1 MKDKG
6 YLGTSQHFSFPT
18 VNSLNPTDRLVLL
31 FFQNDKQKEW
41 IYKGSEK
48 LEHILNIKKRLAK
61 DKPQKTQ
68 HKPQQ
73 PPQQT
78 TQQHPPQ
85 EKTQQQPPQEKTQQL
100 QQLSQHKKTQE
111 PAITGRLLCFLHIL
125 PLLCTFPHRHVQ
137 VFIQWGK
144 KVFSQ
149 PPIVQVLPLKKMREA
164 CNFHHRYTSTM
175 RDKIRKTK
183 SRKSHCR
190 IFKEFICK
198 LWWKISIWSIT
209 KFNLNTLCTLC
220 WQ

>member
-6 YLGTSQHFSFPT
+6 YFLGTSQHFSLPT

-85 EKTQQQPPQEKTQQL
+85 EKTQQQPPQEKTQQQPPQEKT
-100 QQLSQHKKTQE
+100 QQLSQQKTQE

-125 PLLCTFPHRHVQ
+125 SLMHV
-137 VFIQWGK
+137 
-144 KVFSQ
+144 
-149 PPIVQVLPLKKMREA
+149 P
-164 CNFHHRYTSTM
+164 T
-175 RDKIRKTK
+175 
-183 SRKSHCR
+183 
-190 IFKEFICK
+190 
-198 LWWKISIWSIT
+198 
-209 KFNLNTLCTLC
+209 
-220 WQ
+220 

>member
-6 YLGTSQHFSFPT
+6 YFLGTSQHFSWPT
-18 VNSLNPTDRLVLL
+18 VHSLNPTDRLVLL

-85 EKTQQQPPQEKTQQL
+85 QKTQQHPPQEKTQQL
-100 QQLSQHKKTQE
+100 QQLSQQKTQE
-111 PAITGRLLCFLHIL
+111 PAITGRLLRFLHIL

-137 VFIQWGK
+137 VFIYIYYIGIMNMLIIKMTKLNILLTKQK
-144 KVFSQ
+144 QCSR
-149 PPIVQVLPLKKMREA
+149 VLLHLIWIIILVIYRNLSVSVILALYLLGIWFDSKM
-164 CNFHHRYTSTM
+164 C
-175 RDKIRKTK
+175 
-183 SRKSHCR
+183 
-190 IFKEFICK
+190 
-198 LWWKISIWSIT
+198 SIAHS
-209 KFNLNTLCTLC
+209 
-220 WQ
+220 